1 MPEWIRTLSPAAAR
15 ALRFYPA
22 PAPDFAPFVL
32 RALKTMAGRD
42 EPVSFAAFGDYA
54 VADGGTSALRELVET
69 IAWLAR
75 PRASYFPRPPELA
88 ARPGAFSKTVLAQLH
103 RALAAVEKNHSEKN
117 DSENSDSE
125 KSDSDKKRLRKSDS
139 DKSDSEGS
147 DSERHDSGECCPL
160 PAEFA
165 GPSRG

>member
-1 MPEWIRTLSPAAAR
+1 
-15 ALRFYPA
+15 
-22 PAPDFAPFVL
+22 
-32 RALKTMAGRD
+32 MAGRD

-69 IAWLAR
+69 IAWLGPAAR
-75 PRASYFPRPPELA
+75 VILPEAAELA

-125 KSDSDKKRLRKSDS
+125 KSDSDK
-139 DKSDSEGS
+139 SDSEKS
-147 DSERHDSGECCPL
+147 DQTRATQKGAIQKGHDSGECCPL
-160 PAEFA
+160 PGGISPDRRVGNRQG
-165 GPSRG
+165 GPHTGHRRHF